1 MFISGGELHIIP
13 IPKGA
18 SEHAVL
24 PSGVPKLDEAVQ
36 CVRDKA
42 GMTVADS
49 KIQMDIQ
56 QRIAG

>member
-13 IPKGA
+13 IPKNEA
-18 SEHAVL
+18 ERSVL
-24 PSGVPKLDEAVQ
+24 PSGVPKLDEAVR

-42 GMTVADS
+42 GVTLADS
-49 KIQMDIQ
+49 KIQKDIQ